1 MNDCYF
7 SWEYHFYSA
16 SPCVYILQCCLESD
30 PLLVVMESFSTDI
43 KINCINL
50 VLEDDDVAVLD
61 LISRTGG
68 DLMQGR
74 GVSGSVAREP
84 SVESYTRDGMFT

>member
-1 MNDCYF
+1 MYNLRVRVIVSNQTLCSAVFLNLHVDGMN
-7 SWEYHFYSA
+7 S
-16 SPCVYILQCCLESD
+16 
-30 PLLVVMESFSTDI
+30 
-43 KINCINL
+43 

-68 DLMQGR
+68 DLTQGI

-84 SVESYTRDGMFT
+84 TVESYTRDGMFT